1 MPLAS
6 PSLHPPLSR
15 LLRLLAI
22 AVLVAAGIAAAP
34 QRADAAPFSVLV
46 FSKTAGFRHDSIP
59 AGVTA
64 VRNLGTANG
73 FTVDAT
79 EDATAFSDTNLAK
92 YAAVVFLSTTGD
104 VLDANQQA
112 AFERYIRAGGG
123 FAGVHAASDTE
134 YGWAW
139 YGSLVGAYFSSHP
152 AEQTATVKV
161 EDPAHPSTAHLG
173 PTWSRFDEWYSFQ
186 ANPRT
191 NAHVLASVDERS
203 YAPGGSAMGA
213 DHPVAWCK
221 PYDGGRSWYT
231 ALGHTV
237 ASYSDTAFLNHLLG
251 GIRTAAGQV
260 AGDCT
265 ATRPASFQK
274 VTLDSNTNNP
284 MELDVAPDGRVFYIE
299 RDGRVQVVKPSTG
312 TTVTAAT
319 LPVFT
324 GNEDGLLGMRLDPA
338 FASNGF
344 IYLYYSPPRA
354 RPATSSPGSPSPVT
368 RSTWRRRRCWS
379 RWPRSAT
386 RAATRAAR

>member
-6 PSLHPPLSR
+6 PSLHPPLTR
-15 LLRLLAI
+15 LLRLLVI
-22 AVLVAAGIAAAP
+22 AVLVAAGIVAVP

-59 AGVTA
+59 AGITA
-64 VRNLGTANG
+64 IRNLGTANG

-161 EDPAHPSTAHLG
+161 EDPAHPSTAHLS

-186 ANPRT
+186 SSPRT

-251 GIRTAAGQV
+251 GIRTAAGQA

-265 ATRPASFQK
+265 ATRPQSFQK
-274 VTLDSNTNNP
+274 GD
-284 MELDVAPDGRVFYIE
+284 AGQQHQQPDGA
-299 RDGRVQVVKPSTG
+299 GRGPRRPRLLYRARRPRPGGQAEHRHHGDRGDLAGVHRQRGRPARHAPGPGVREQRLH
-312 TTVTAAT
+312 
-319 LPVFT
+319 LPV
-324 GNEDGLLGMRLDPA
+324 LLPHHGRGPQ
-338 FASNGF
+338 
-344 IYLYYSPPRA
+344 P
-354 RPATSSPGSPSPVT
+354 TVPVH
-368 RSTWRRRRCWS
+368 RHR
-379 RWPRSAT
+379 
-386 RAATRAAR
+386 